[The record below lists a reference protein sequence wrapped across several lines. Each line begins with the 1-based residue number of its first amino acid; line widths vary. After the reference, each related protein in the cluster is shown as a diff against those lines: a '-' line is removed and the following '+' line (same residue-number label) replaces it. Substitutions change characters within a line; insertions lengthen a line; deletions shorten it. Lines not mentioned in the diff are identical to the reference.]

1 MLAVKGVYKDGKI
14 ELVESLP
21 SEIKEAEKNR
31 EELVNIQ
38 EAIQLYLEEANR
50 KGKGV
55 NKKCLTYC

>member
-55 NKKCLTYC
+55 NKKCRTYC